1 MLADAVGKS
10 DLSGDALLSLRHSS
24 AEFNRFASRGFIQA
38 APLSF
43 RLDCHDGLD
52 KQEDV
57 PARPPNLERMQ
68 SLGCMLEFLVSKRI
82 FVSSFNAIGIHVL
95 KSKIPRE
102 VYPSVLADLLDE
114 SINHR
119 TPIRFG
125 V

>member
-43 RLDCHDGLD
+43 RLDCHDGID

-57 PARPPNLERMQ
+57 PARRLTSNGCNRSAAFLRSWFPN
-68 SLGCMLEFLVSKRI
+68 EFLHQVSMR
-82 FVSSFNAIGIHVL
+82 
-95 KSKIPRE
+95 
-102 VYPSVLADLLDE
+102 
-114 SINHR
+114 
-119 TPIRFG
+119 
-125 V
+125 